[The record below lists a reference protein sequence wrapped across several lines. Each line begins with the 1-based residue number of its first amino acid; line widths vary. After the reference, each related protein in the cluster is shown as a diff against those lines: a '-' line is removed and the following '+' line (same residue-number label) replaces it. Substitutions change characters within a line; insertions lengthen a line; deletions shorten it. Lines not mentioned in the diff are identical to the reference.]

1 MPDESQHM
9 SQRAHVARPHP
20 ARARQFLPFAALTGY
35 YDLVRERG
43 LEIAESVDAAEH
55 GFAFDEDPSEKGD
68 SSR

>member
-1 MPDESQHM
+1 MPNEPQHT

-20 ARARQFLPFAALTGY
+20 DRARQFLPFAALTGY

-55 GFAFDEDPSEKGD
+55 GSTFGEDPTDDK
-68 SSR
+68 R